1 MDLENL
7 RTWKQIVTT
16 DELDNQFLVEDE
28 IWLPILHAIG
38 MTATTAWASLL
49 FDYSDAKS
57 IYDNYELGLL
67 FRVVNQEMYLK
78 YQKLIDAANAEFEP
92 IENYNM
98 IEESTDTR
106 TPNLS
111 TALTKNTTTAMTDT
125 RSTFVAASSSSTSA
139 INQTK
144 TITDNPNSYTDT
156 TTHKVNPYDDPG
168 LKTEY
173 QDESVQTGSRATTEA
188 YSGDPDTTSNS
199 GTSTTTNSGGTST
212 TNTGTDTQTQT
223 GTDTNYHVLTRKG
236 NIGITTSQQM
246 LESQIALADKMDFWR
261 MIENDI
267 ANKIFLQV
275 W

>member
-1 MDLENL
+1 MIRRWRDIDIQNLFVTHENKWGEILE
-7 RTWKQIVTT
+7 
-16 DELDNQFLVEDE
+16 
-28 IWLPILHAIG
+28 AIG
-38 MTATTAWASLL
+38 LDINNAWLQFR
-49 FDYSDAKS
+49 FDYSDALT
-57 IYDNYELGLL
+57 IYDDIQLSVMWETIYDIN
-67 FRVVNQEMYLK
+67 YLK
-78 YQKLIDAANAEFEP
+78 YNKLIDAANAEFEP

-111 TALTKNTTTAMTDT
+111 TALTKNTTTAMIDT

-173 QDESVQTGSRATTEA
+173 QDESVQSGSRTTTEA

-236 NIGITTSQQM
+236 NIGVTTSQQM
-246 LESQIALADKMDFWR
+246 LESQIALADKMDFWKI
-261 MIENDI
+261 IESDI
-267 ANKIFLQV
+267 AKKIFLQV

>member
-1 MDLENL
+1 MDLEKL

-16 DELDNQFLVEDE
+16 DELENQFLVEDE

-57 IYDNYELGLL
+57 MYDNYELALL
-67 FRVVNQEMYLK
+67 FRVINSEMYLK

-125 RSTFVAASSSSTSA
+125 RSTFVAAESTGTSA

-144 TITDNPNSYTDT
+144 TITDTPNEYTDT
-156 TTHKVNPYDDPG
+156 TTHKVNPYDNPG
-168 LKTEY
+168 LKVEY
-173 QDESVQTGSRATTEA
+173 EDASVQTGSRSTEES
-188 YSGDPDTTSNS
+188 YTGEPDSTHTL

-223 GTDTNYHVLTRKG
+223 GTDTNYHVLTRRG
-236 NIGITTSQQM
+236 NIGVTTSQQM

-267 ANKIFLQV
+267 AKKIFLQV